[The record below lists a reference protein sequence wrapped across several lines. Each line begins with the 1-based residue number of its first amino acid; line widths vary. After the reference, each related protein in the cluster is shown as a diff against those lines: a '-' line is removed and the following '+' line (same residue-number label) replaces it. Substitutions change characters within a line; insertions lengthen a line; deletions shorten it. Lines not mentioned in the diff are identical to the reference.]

1 MTGNDTVFAELD
13 RSVTGKVRFG
23 DGSIVDIC
31 GRGIVLFTIDNDR
44 HRELSG
50 VYWIPRL
57 KSNIISIGQL
67 DELGFPTHVEGG
79 FMTVRD
85 HDKILV
91 ARVPRTK
98 NRMYI
103 IDLQVVQL
111 VCLIA
116 HVGDEAWR
124 WH

>member
-1 MTGNDTVFAELD
+1 
-13 RSVTGKVRFG
+13 
-23 DGSIVDIC
+23 
-31 GRGIVLFTIDNDR
+31 
-44 HRELSG
+44 
-50 VYWIPRL
+50 
-57 KSNIISIGQL
+57 
-67 DELGFPTHVEGG
+67 
-79 FMTVRD
+79 MTVRD

-103 IDLQVVQL
+103 VDLQVVQL